1 METLH
6 IQDLIHLRKIKSL
19 SQKELAHRTGI
30 VRTTL
35 SRIESGRIRP
45 SRDEV
50 RWIAEALGV
59 PEAEVMAVLERTN
72 TVLWTPKSERRPLS
86 RIAVSQEYVPEPVS
100 EFVSEQ
106 GYDPDSSL

>member
-1 METLH
+1 METPR
-6 IQDLIHLRKIKSL
+6 IQNLTHLRKTKRL

-59 PEAEVMAVLERTN
+59 PGAEVMAVLERTN
-72 TVLWTPKSERRPLS
+72 TILWTPRSER
-86 RIAVSQEYVPEPVS
+86 PVS
-100 EFVSEQ
+100 PDHGGLAAQGLESGEQ
-106 GYDPDSSL
+106 